1 MQKFFAESMMKT
13 KCLLFLQTILLA
25 LFCVTAFC
33 YGAVGQEKE
42 EILSFHSDIQVLA
55 DGGMTV
61 TETISV
67 YAAGNEIKRGIYR
80 DFPTKYKDR
89 YGQNYKVQFD
99 VKEVL
104 RDNAPENYRLQNLSN
119 GVRVY
124 VGSENV
130 FLNPGTYQYTIRY
143 STNRQLGFF
152 KDFDELY
159 WNVTGN
165 AWIFFMQ
172 KVSAT
177 VRLPGDAVNKIRE
190 IDAYTGYTGEQG
202 KDFFSSTHE
211 DGVYFQTRRSLR
223 PNEGLT
229 IVVQWPKG
237 YVQEPTSGE
246 KAKWFVHDNRGTLAG
261 AVGLLILLFYYLMVW
276 SQYGRDPAKG
286 TIIPLYDPPAKLSPA
301 SMRFIVKMGYDD
313 KAFSAAIINMA
324 VKGYLKIQESGDKF
338 SLLKTDAGAVLL
350 SREEQAAAEKLFTS
364 SRNEIKVNTTHRIA
378 LHDARLALHKS
389 LKNSMDKIYF
399 LTNKKYFFT
408 GLALSCMLMLAT
420 VVLGISEVN
429 PVIFF
434 MIFWLTGWTLG
445 VVALL
450 RVVFAAWKDV
460 FTGGDNKLTSP
471 AKALFMTLFSIPF
484 VLGEIG
490 GIAAVTVTG
499 SIPLLVILGI
509 MIFINVLFYHLLK
522 APTLVGRKVMDGIEG
537 FKMYLSIAEKDR
549 LNLLNPPHRTPELF
563 EKYLPYA
570 FALDVEQ
577 EWSEQFFDV
586 LSRVSVTEQS
596 NDYRWYSSSSSK
608 NFSSAGFTSGLGSAL
623 TSAISSASS
632 SPGSSSGGG
641 GGGSSGGGGGGGG
654 GGGW

>member
-1 MQKFFAESMMKT
+1 
-13 KCLLFLQTILLA
+13 
-25 LFCVTAFC
+25 
-33 YGAVGQEKE
+33 
-42 EILSFHSDIQVLA
+42 
-55 DGGMTV
+55 
-61 TETISV
+61 
-67 YAAGNEIKRGIYR
+67 
-80 DFPTKYKDR
+80 
-89 YGQNYKVQFD
+89 
-99 VKEVL
+99 
-104 RDNAPENYRLQNLSN
+104 
-119 GVRVY
+119 
-124 VGSENV
+124 
-130 FLNPGTYQYTIRY
+130 
-143 STNRQLGFF
+143 
-152 KDFDELY
+152 
-159 WNVTGN
+159 
-165 AWIFFMQ
+165 
-172 KVSAT
+172 
-177 VRLPGDAVNKIRE
+177 
-190 IDAYTGYTGEQG
+190 
-202 KDFFSSTHE
+202 
-211 DGVYFQTRRSLR
+211 
-223 PNEGLT
+223 
-229 IVVQWPKG
+229 
-237 YVQEPTSGE
+237 
-246 KAKWFVHDNRGTLAG
+246 
-261 AVGLLILLFYYLMVW
+261 
-276 SQYGRDPAKG
+276 
-286 TIIPLYDPPAKLSPA
+286 
-301 SMRFIVKMGYDD
+301 
-313 KAFSAAIINMA
+313 
-324 VKGYLKIQESGDKF
+324 
-338 SLLKTDAGAVLL
+338 
-350 SREEQAAAEKLFTS
+350 
-364 SRNEIKVNTTHRIA
+364 
-378 LHDARLALHKS
+378 
-389 LKNSMDKIYF
+389 
-399 LTNKKYFFT
+399 
-408 GLALSCMLMLAT
+408 
-420 VVLGISEVN
+420 
-429 PVIFF
+429 
-434 MIFWLTGWTLG
+434 